1 MGEIAP
7 EARTNP
13 SALLSVIRSSNV
25 TVGFESC
32 CDALTHRSTHLLYGV
47 VGYVSCCIHPRQVSL
62 LADVNFYV
70 SMLIGFYAAPVP
82 RNADMDDH
90 LTAGA
95 ARYLRAWQLEAT
107 LRDEPGAYPDAGAF
121 QGDLGVIATSL
132 TSHRGAHAGLALE
145 DMDLVEAAKIG
156 VAAAKEVGV
165 TITGALDDAL
175 ASMLGGVVV
184 TDNREM
190 RLLKREEF
198 VSNIDVMLLV
208 PDRKLFSKDTD
219 VKRSRLIAPLAE
231 VAFDLAMEGDYYRA
245 MILNGFAYCGAL
257 GLSTEPMLRAL
268 EAGARGVS
276 LSGTGPSYAALIDEG
291 KIDDLEAAW
300 RDLGGRVI
308 RTKVN
313 NRAASIG
320 RGV

>member
-1 MGEIAP
+1 LKGYATVNGAATIINAIAAWKGSAFGIGLKTSAEVELDSSGCVKGDVPGVDTRLIERCVQLVLDRFGYAYGATVRTWSEIPVASGLKSSST
-7 EARTNP
+7 AAN
-13 SALLSVIRSSNV
+13 ASVLAAI
-25 TVGFESC
+25 
-32 CDALTHRSTHLLYGV
+32 DAL
-47 VGYVSCCIHPRQVSL
+47 
-62 LADVNFYV
+62 D
-70 SMLIGFYAAPVP
+70 
-82 RNADMDDH
+82 
-90 LTAGA
+90 
-95 ARYLRAWQLEAT
+95 
-107 LRDEPGAYPDAGAF
+107 
-121 QGDLGVIATSL
+121 
-132 TSHRGAHAGLALE
+132 E
-145 DMDLVEAAKIG
+145 DMDLVEASKIG

-190 RLLKREEF
+190 RLLRREEL
-198 VSNIDVMLLV
+198 VSNVDVMLLV
-208 PDRKLFSKDTD
+208 PERKLFSKDTD

-231 VAFDLAMEGDYYRA
+231 VAFDLAMKGDYNRA

-257 GLSTEPMLRAL
+257 GLPAEPMLRAL

-276 LSGTGPSYAALIDEG
+276 LSGTGPSYAALIDEDKSG
-291 KIDDLEAAW
+291 DLEAIW

-308 RTKVN
+308 RTKIN